1 MPEPFHL
8 DLSAGERH
16 GADSNDVG
24 FDMANLGPKKFAVA
38 IGLGIVAV
46 LLLIFGGVTSSDTSA
61 VIFGLLLGGAAVVAA
76 GQLRDGASKLALA
89 GFSS

>member
-1 MPEPFHL
+1 M
-8 DLSAGERH
+8 SR
-16 GADSNDVG
+16 
-24 FDMANLGPKKFAVA
+24 
-38 IGLGIVAV
+38 
-46 LLLIFGGVTSSDTSA
+46 LLLIFGVPPRCA